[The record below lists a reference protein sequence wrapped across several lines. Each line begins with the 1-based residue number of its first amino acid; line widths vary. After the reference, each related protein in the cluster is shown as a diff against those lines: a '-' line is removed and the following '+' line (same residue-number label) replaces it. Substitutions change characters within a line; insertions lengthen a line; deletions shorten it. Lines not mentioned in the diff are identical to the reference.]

1 MVVNELESLTNALG
15 TRYRFDR
22 ELGRGGMAT
31 VHLAEDLKHHRQV
44 AIKVL
49 ADDIAFALGHERFL
63 QEIDIVAR
71 LTHPNILPL
80 LDSGEIEGTLFYV
93 MPYVSADSLRH
104 TLDREKQLAIQ
115 EATRLACE
123 VAGALDFAHRSG
135 VIHRDVKP
143 ENILLIDGHA
153 VVADFGIARAITRA
167 GGDALTTIGRAIGTP
182 TYMSPEQASA
192 DTELDGRSDIY
203 SLGCVLYE
211 MLAGEPPFTG
221 RTAQAV
227 IAKRLTQPAPSVRVL
242 RDGVSERLDR
252 VIRRALSR
260 SPADRYETA
269 DGLRVAIE
277 SAVTRDRVRR
287 AEQPDRI
294 TSEGDRRTSSRAAR
308 PIKSL
313 VVLPFKNVAHDP
325 QQDYFVDGMHDAL
338 ISQLAQI
345 AALDV
350 TSRTS
355 AARYK
360 NSDQPISHIAREL
373 KVDALVEGS
382 VLCAGDSVR
391 IHVDLIQVRPRE
403 RLLWAQ
409 TYDRNIRDVLAL
421 HSEVAQAVASEI
433 RVTLTPQERKR
444 LEKVRQVDPEAYR
457 NYLVGNFQL
466 SQGSE
471 GTFVQALEHF
481 SRAIA
486 IDPEYAP
493 AYAGTSLA
501 YIELGSWASTK
512 PPSAVSQQARQAAL
526 TALQKDPSLAEA
538 HIALAR
544 VKQLFEWNWA
554 EAEAEFRHG
563 IELNPRSA
571 YALAVYANY
580 LMSLGRFGEA
590 EKIGRRCIELDPL
603 TGDAH
608 VQVGWALDHQRRDAE
623 ALEYYDKALELAP
636 KGYRLGVLLELAQF
650 YGERARVQEAS
661 RYADESAAM
670 LSEDAPAAW
679 LSRLG
684 YAYALAKRPTEARR
698 ILDDLLAR
706 ARRQYV
712 PPTCPAGLFGILGE
726 VERGVD
732 LIEEAYEIR
741 DVIMVWVK
749 IRHQFDSLRSHP
761 RFQNIV
767 RRMEF
772 PS

>member
-1 MVVNELESLTNALG
+1 MSNELKSLSNALG

-31 VHLAEDLKHHRQV
+31 VHLADDLKHHRQV

-49 ADDIAFALGHERFL
+49 ADDVAFALGHERFL

-80 LDSGEIEGTLFYV
+80 LDSGEVEGTLFYV
-93 MPYVSADSLRH
+93 MPYVSADSLRQR
-104 TLDREKQLAIQ
+104 LDHEKQLAIDD
-115 EATRLACE
+115 ATRLACE
-123 VAGALDFAHRSG
+123 IAGALDFAHRSG

-153 VVADFGIARAITRA
+153 IVADFGIARAMSRA
-167 GGDALTTIGRAIGTP
+167 GGDVLTTMGRTIGTP
-182 TYMSPEQASA
+182 AYMSPEQANA

-242 RDGVSERLDR
+242 RDAVSERLDR
-252 VIRRALSR
+252 VIRRTLSR

-269 DGLRVAIE
+269 DNLRIAIE
-277 SAVTRDRVRR
+277 TAVARDRSRQTAR
-287 AEQPDRI
+287 TDQ
-294 TSEGDRRTSSRAAR
+294 TTHEGDRRTSSRQRHA
-308 PIKSL
+308 IKSL
-313 VVLPFKNVAHDP
+313 VVLPFKNIAHDT
-325 QQDYFVDGMHDAL
+325 QQEYFVDGMHDA
-338 ISQLAQI
+338 IICQLAQI
-345 AALDV
+345 AALEV

-355 AARYK
+355 AAHYK
-360 NSDQPISHIAREL
+360 NSEQTISQIAREL
-373 KVDALVEGS
+373 KVDAVVEGS

-391 IHVDLIQVRPRE
+391 IHVDLIQARPRE

-421 HSEVAQAVASEI
+421 HSEVARAVVDEI
-433 RVTLTPQERKR
+433 RVTVTPQEQKR
-444 LEKVRQVDPEAYR
+444 LQRARQVDPEAYR

-466 SQGSE
+466 SHTTEAAFG
-471 GTFVQALEHF
+471 QALKHF

-493 AYAGTSLA
+493 AYAGMSIA

-512 PPSAVSQQARQAAL
+512 PPSSVSEQAKEAAL
-526 TALQKDPSLAEA
+526 TALDKDPTLAEA

-544 VKQLFEWNWA
+544 ARQLFDWSWA
-554 EAEAEFRHG
+554 EAEAEFRRG
-563 IELNPRSA
+563 IELNPRSS
-571 YALAVYANY
+571 YALMLYANY
-580 LMSLGRFGEA
+580 LMSLGRFEEA
-590 EKIGRRCIELDPL
+590 EKIGRRSIELDPL
-603 TGDAH
+603 TGDAYF
-608 VQVGWALDHQRRDAE
+608 QVGWSFDHRRRDAE
-623 ALEYYDKALELAP
+623 ALEYYEKGMELAP
-636 KGYRLGVLLELAQF
+636 KGLRLGFLLELAQF
-650 YGERARVQEAS
+650 HGERGRVEEAS

-670 LSEDAPAAW
+670 ITENTPPAW
-679 LSRLG
+679 LARLG
-684 YAYALAKRPTEARR
+684 YGYAVAKRPNDARR

-706 ARRQYV
+706 AKQQYV
-712 PPTCPAGLFGILGE
+712 PPTCPASLFGMLGD
-726 VERGVD
+726 VETGVD
-732 LIEEAYEIR
+732 FIEEAYEVR
-741 DVIMVWVK
+741 DVIMVWLK
-749 IRHQFDSLRSHP
+749 IRHQFDSLRLHP
-761 RFQNIV
+761 RFQKIM